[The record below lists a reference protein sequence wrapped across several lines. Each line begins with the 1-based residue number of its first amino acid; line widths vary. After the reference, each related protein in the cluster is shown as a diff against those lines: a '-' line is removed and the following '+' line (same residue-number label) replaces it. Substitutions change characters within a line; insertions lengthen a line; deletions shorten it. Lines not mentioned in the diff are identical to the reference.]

1 MDDIVIGAK
10 TRVLSETAWRPA
22 AALRFATRLPNASN
36 ESGLGLDTF
45 DFVNMLLVG
54 KTIGSIHLVEN
65 VGLGIL
71 SDPTQGD
78 RQNDMVMYGQSLAWA
93 LTQATEIVVEM
104 NGHANTR
111 SGIPAPGTDS
121 RSSLRAGTRHREGR
135 CVSTRR

>member
-45 DFVNMLLVG
+45 DFVNTLLVG

-93 LTQATEIVVEM
+93 LTQATEIVVEV
-104 NGHANTR
+104 NVTR
-111 SGIPAPGTDS
+111 IHGQVSRLPARTVGRPCE
-121 RSSLRAGTRHREGR
+121 RERAMREGR
-135 CVSTRR
+135 CVSTR